1 MSLVNSELASSNQ
14 SHISQ
19 NLRVTEYIL
28 LLINVCILCVCVYIL
43 YILIVLKL
51 KLGFY
56 FTNNYGVQFFQSII
70 GNIFAFM

>member
-1 MSLVNSELASSNQ
+1 MFLVNSELASSTQ

-28 LLINVCILCVCVYIL
+28 LLINVCIMCVCVYIL

-51 KLGFY
+51 KLVFC
-56 FTNNYGVQFFQSII
+56 FTNNYVVQFFQSII